1 MSPLPVSG
9 STHDEEAVSPG
20 RARNFG
26 AAFASIPACLAAVVM
41 VCVVAM
47 ALLAPL
53 ISPHSPTAIAPA
65 QRLMEPTAEHML
77 GTDALGRDTFSRI
90 VYGSRLSLTVGAG
103 VTFFSVALGLLIG
116 VFAGYFRAFDMVV
129 MRVMDGLMA
138 IPGILLAIALIA
150 LTGASLTT
158 VLVAIIVPEVPRVV
172 RLVRG
177 VILNVRSEAYV
188 EAAVTLGSPVGRIL
202 WRHLIPSTV
211 APLTVQATFVFAS
224 AILTESTLS
233 FLGAGLPSEIPSW
246 GNMMADG
253 RMYFQLKPGLILL
266 PGFALAI
273 TLLSVNILGD
283 VLRDRLDPKMEKRT

>member
-1 MSPLPVSG
+1 
-9 STHDEEAVSPG
+9 
-20 RARNFG
+20 
-26 AAFASIPACLAAVVM
+26 M
-41 VCVVAM
+41 VCVVVM
-47 ALLAPL
+47 AIFAPL
-53 ISPHSPTAIAPA
+53 IATANPTAIAPA
-65 QRLMEPTAEHML
+65 ERLLAASAEHFL
-77 GTDALGRDTFSRI
+77 GTDTLGRDIFSRI

-103 VTFFSVALGLLIG
+103 VTLFSVALGLTIG
-116 VFAGYFRAFDMVV
+116 VLAGYFRTFDMVV

-158 VLVAIIVPEVPRVV
+158 VLVAITVPEVPRVV

-177 VILNVRSEAYV
+177 VVLNVRSEAYV
-188 EAAVTLGSPVGRIL
+188 EAAITLGSPTRRIL
-202 WRHLIPSTV
+202 SRHLIPSTV
-211 APLTVQATFVFAS
+211 APLTVQATFIFAS

-253 RMYFQLKPGLILL
+253 RMYFQLKPGLVFF
-266 PGFALAI
+266 PGTALAM

-283 VLRDRLDPKMEKRT
+283 VLRDRLDPKMEKRA

>member
-1 MSPLPVSG
+1 MSSLEDSG
-9 STHDEEAVSPG
+9 PARYEDAAPPGAKAVL
-20 RARNFG
+20 RA
-26 AAFASIPACLAAVVM
+26 AVTSIPAWLAAAVM
-41 VCVVAM
+41 ICVVAM
-47 ALLAPL
+47 AISAPL
-53 ISPHSPTAIAPA
+53 IATASPTAIAPA
-65 QRLMEPTAEHML
+65 ERLLGPTSTHFL

-103 VTFFSVALGLLIG
+103 VTLFSVGIGLIIG

-129 MRVMDGLMA
+129 MRAMDGLMA

-158 VLVAIIVPEVPRVV
+158 VLVAITVPEIPRVV

-177 VILNVRSEAYV
+177 VILNVRSEAFV
-188 EAAVTLGSPVGRIL
+188 EAAITLGSRTRRIL

-211 APLTVQATFVFAS
+211 APLTVQATFIFAS

-253 RMYFQLKPGLILL
+253 RMYFQLKPGLVFF
-266 PGFALAI
+266 PGFALAM

>member
-1 MSPLPVSG
+1 MSSLQESG
-9 STHDEEAVSPG
+9 PIRREEAAPAG
-20 RARNFG
+20 ANAILRA
-26 AAFASIPACLAAVVM
+26 ALSSIPAWLAAVVM
-41 VCVVAM
+41 MCVVAM
-47 ALLAPL
+47 AVFAPL
-53 ISPHSPTAIAPA
+53 IATANPTAIAPA
-65 QRLMEPTAEHML
+65 ERLLGPTSAHFL

-103 VTFFSVALGLLIG
+103 VTVFSVALGLVVG
-116 VFAGYFRAFDMVV
+116 VFAGYFRAFDMVI

-150 LTGASLTT
+150 LTGASLAT
-158 VLVAIIVPEVPRVV
+158 VLVAITVPEVPRVV

-177 VILNVRSEAYV
+177 VILSVRSEDFV
-188 EAAVTLGSPVGRIL
+188 EAAITLGSPIRRIL

-224 AILTESTLS
+224 AVLTESTLS

-253 RMYFQLKPGLILL
+253 RMYFQLKPGLIFF
-266 PGFALAI
+266 PGFALAM
-273 TLLSVNILGD
+273 TLLSVNIIGD
-283 VLRDRLDPKMEKRT
+283 VLRDRLDPKMEKRA